1 MTSLI
6 SGLLAYLLLYKY
18 ITLFIVCYLAALLI
32 PLPSNTSLLAASA
45 FASQGYLNFYI
56 VIAVALAANVLGD
69 ITGFLLA
76 RRFGKEFLMKV
87 GFKKIILS
95 KRYADTE
102 LFIVRHS
109 KITIFMTR
117 FIGGIGPL
125 VNILTGFSEEITIK
139 KFLTYGILG
148 ETVYVMTLSL
158 GGYFI
163 GNAWGDVTGSIELFS
178 IIVICMVCIFY
189 FKSFF
194 IKTFKRLFQH

>member
-45 FASQGYLNFYI
+45 FASQGYLNIYI

-95 KRYADTE
+95 KRCAKVHGHKPLACPSANKSGKSETRILNLYFA
-102 LFIVRHS
+102 
-109 KITIFMTR
+109 KYFMK
-117 FIGGIGPL
+117 L
-125 VNILTGFSEEITIK
+125 L
-139 KFLTYGILG
+139 
-148 ETVYVMTLSL
+148 
-158 GGYFI
+158 
-163 GNAWGDVTGSIELFS
+163 
-178 IIVICMVCIFY
+178 
-189 FKSFF
+189 
-194 IKTFKRLFQH
+194 